1 MISLYSRLA
10 QQWDLLFPPDN
21 ERITFISDLFEGSVS
36 DKRIIEVGCGTGQTA
51 LGLAEAGYSVAASD
65 LDPEMIAIAIAIT
78 EEAMADPNAEPGLPE
93 YSVDDMIGALDA
105 APPASA
111 NLILCLGNTLPHLT
125 DSVELAR
132 FFRAAGKA
140 LVPDGKLVLQILNYP
155 RIVGLGSMTLPDLQG
170 DGIIFRRRQIFNPE
184 TRTISFETEVESEGT
199 VERRTHNLNPVTT
212 ESLAGYS
219 AEAGLAENGVF
230 CDWNKTPF
238 TEEHPWLAAVYTR
251 IGASD

>member
-1 MISLYSRLA
+1 MNSLYSRLA

-21 ERITFISDLFEGSVS
+21 ERITFISDLLEGTVS

-78 EEAMADPNAEPGLPE
+78 EETMADNSAQPGLLE
-93 YSVDDMIGALDA
+93 YSVHDMLGALEA

-125 DSVELAR
+125 ASAELAR

-140 LVPDGKLVLQILNYP
+140 LAPAGILVIQILNYP
-155 RIVGLGSMTLPDLQG
+155 RIIGLGGMNLPDLQG

-184 TRTISFETEVESEGT
+184 TRTISFQTEVESEGT
-199 VERRTHNLNPVTT
+199 VERRSHNLNPITT
-212 ESLAGYS
+212 EGLLGYS
-219 AEAGLAENGVF
+219 LEAGLVESGVY
-230 CDWNKTPF
+230 CDWKKTPF

-251 IGASD
+251 TGASD